1 MNGKKSKLLRRLA
14 ETTTI
19 GQPNRKYQPEE
30 VSSRKRRHALVF
42 KLVPTCTRAKYQE
55 LKRKYKR
62 EVLCQL

>member
-1 MNGKKSKLLRRLA
+1 MNGKKAKMLRRGA
-14 ETTTI
+14 ENITI
-19 GQPNRKYQPEE
+19 GQLNRKYQAEE
-30 VSSRKRRHALVF
+30 VGSRRGRGRKVF